1 MAVCAVNPGSGV
13 VLSDMASL
21 ADACSGVVLLQ
32 PADVPPNILA
42 MDAETGALVSAAV
55 ASVWLG
61 AWCFKAL
68 IRTLRDSDS
77 DS

>member
-1 MAVCAVNPGSGV
+1 MAVCAVNTGSGV
-13 VLSDMASL
+13 VLSDMSSP
-21 ADACSGVVLLQ
+21 ADACTGVVLLQ

-42 MDAETGALVSAAV
+42 MDAETGSIVSAAV
-55 ASVWLG
+55 ATVWIG

-77 DS
+77 SD